1 MKRVL
6 TVGVTY
12 TGEKIEGVEIENL
25 GLCQAAVD
33 KARAAFPLY
42 EYNTIIIN
50 PQSYSALRGS
60 SRTSPTSWGSSSART
75 TVTISTPRS
84 TPRIGKRRWRRR
96 SRPAP
101 P

>member
-25 GLCQAAVD
+25 GLCQAGVD

-42 EYNTIIIN
+42 EYDTIIIN
-50 PQSYSALRGS
+50 PQSYSHFLFGAEGS
-60 SRTSPTSWGSSSART
+60 SRTSPMSWGSLSARMTAT
-75 TVTISTPRS
+75 TSIPPSWLT
-84 TPRIGKRRWRRR
+84 IGKRRWRRR
-96 SRPAP
+96 SR
-101 P
+101 